1 MREELEILIVED
13 NANDAE
19 LMMRTLKK
27 NNLSNK
33 IKLLEDGEKALD
45 YIYCKGEYK
54 DRDCA
59 NLPKIIF
66 LDLKLP
72 KVNGLEVLEKLKS
85 DEMTKKLPVIIVT
98 SSRED
103 PDIERAYELGANSYV
118 VKPVDFDDFVK
129 SMVQLGLYW
138 LLVNENPKSN

>member
-27 NNLSNK
+27 NNLSNS

-45 YIYCKGEYK
+45 YIYCKGVYK
-54 DRDCA
+54 DRDCSK
-59 NLPKIIF
+59 LPKIIF

-85 DEMTKKLPVIIVT
+85 DKITKKIPVIIVT

-103 PDIERAYELGANSYV
+103 PDIESAYALGANSYV

>member
-27 NNLSNK
+27 NNLSNS
-33 IKLLEDGEKALD
+33 IRLLEDGEEALD
-45 YIYCKGEYK
+45 YIYGRGIYK
-54 DRDCA
+54 DRDLSI
-59 NLPKIIF
+59 LPRIIF

-72 KVNGLEVLEKLKS
+72 KVNGLEVLDKLKS
-85 DEMTKKLPVIIVT
+85 DELTKKIPVIIVT

-103 PDIERAYELGANSYV
+103 PDIERAYALGANSYV
-118 VKPVDFDDFVK
+118 VKPVNFDDFVK